1 LLIFGNHDEPLRMD
15 REARGW
21 EIKGGTRGVGWGEGG
36 EIKGNQVNEIIERRL
51 RLIRNIC
58 IIMDLKPHQ
67 GREEDDRED
76 RSIQR

>member
-1 LLIFGNHDEPLRMD
+1 VGDKRRDE
-15 REARGW
+15 
-21 EIKGGTRGVGWGEGG
+21 GVGWGEGR

-67 GREEDDRED
+67 GREEDERED